1 MLLENAKDYLRRAG
15 FRLIRETDD
24 ETLMFEGKSRQKG
37 DKFAHKERVAN
48 KKQKCCG
55 GKCGKNCCE
64 DDDDDLDESYLDEG
78 ILQSIKDRWQ
88 DRKVLKRGEKHD
100 KWLKQNAHKAYH
112 YNDGSVENVRN
123 MLKAVRGLKCTEED
137 IAKAKKLNIEDLNDV
152 LNDIDLEQAPGYGI
166 YNDGSKFWWEN
177 NPKCKYI
184 SDILRFVLQKELDD
198 EVKTHGAEIDESTNS
213 FINELKKV
221 LIDRGYNEEGA
232 SSWIFVHK
240 NKIADL
246 EESGYSAEDVVYEL
260 DGSLDEAIEDVPGLT
275 REPRG
280 QVGTDDWSDFKD
292 NFRAKT
298 LLLKQ
303 VLTPKFVSELIK
315 RTDFSVDEKEI
326 KDYAISVIENANL
339 NAQNPVKALQRK
351 ISRHFTGV

>member
-24 ETLMFEGKSRQKG
+24 ESLMFEGKSRQKG

-64 DDDDDLDESYLDEG
+64 DD
-78 ILQSIKDRWQ
+78 
-88 DRKVLKRGEKHD
+88 
-100 KWLKQNAHKAYH
+100 
-112 YNDGSVENVRN
+112 
-123 MLKAVRGLKCTEED
+123 
-137 IAKAKKLNIEDLNDV
+137 
-152 LNDIDLEQAPGYGI
+152 
-166 YNDGSKFWWEN
+166 
-177 NPKCKYI
+177 
-184 SDILRFVLQKELDD
+184 EL
-198 EVKTHGAEIDESTNS
+198 DESTNS

-260 DGSLDEAIEDVPGLT
+260 DGSLDEAIEDVPGLI

-339 NAQNPVKALQRK
+339 NAQNPVGVLQRK

>member
-24 ETLMFEGKSRQKG
+24 ESLMFEGKSRQKG

-48 KKQKCCG
+48 KKHKCCG

-100 KWLKQNAHKAYH
+100 KWLKQNANKVYQ
-112 YNDGSVENVRN
+112 YDDGSIENVRN
-123 MLKAVRGLKCTEED
+123 ILKAVRGLKCTEED
-137 IAKAKKLNIEDLNDV
+137 IAKAKKLNIEDLNSV
-152 LNDIDLEQAPGYGI
+152 LKDIDLEQAPGYGI
-166 YNDGSKFWWEN
+166 YNDGSKYWWEN

-198 EVKTHGAEIDESTNS
+198 EVKTHGAEIDEAYDDT
-213 FINELKKV
+213 F
-221 LIDRGYNEEGA
+221 
-232 SSWIFVHK
+232 
-240 NKIADL
+240 
-246 EESGYSAEDVVYEL
+246 
-260 DGSLDEAIEDVPGLT
+260 

-339 NAQNPVKALQRK
+339 NAQNPVGALQRK